1 MRKIYLFTFMMLLL
15 VHLKGQAQQ
24 ITLHVERA
32 GTLPGMIDESR
43 LPYITDL
50 KLTGELNGTD
60 IKFIRTLT
68 QENLRFLDLSEA
80 QIVEGGNPYTISSSV
95 QITSSVHYYT
105 RNNIIGVLMF
115 CIEDRR
121 KPSVI
126 SKIILPKS
134 TLEIQFRAFSGCTN
148 LTNIDIPNSVTSI
161 GTETFSDCTSLTDIN
176 IPNSVTSIESG
187 TFYNCTSLTDINIPN
202 SVTSIESGTFNSCT
216 SLTDINIPNSVTS
229 IGSQA
234 FYNCTSLTDIN
245 IPNLVTSIE
254 DQTFYCCT
262 SLTDI
267 NIPNSVKSIG
277 SETFYR
283 CTSLTDINIP
293 NSVTSI
299 EYGTFNYCT
308 SLTDINIPNSVKS
321 IGSWAFNGCT
331 SLTDI
336 NIPDAVTSIGS
347 KAFSGCTSLTN
358 INIPNSVTNIGSKAF
373 YDCDNLRS
381 VYMNAS
387 TPPSIGDQAFHKSS
401 KDLTIYIP
409 RGSYS
414 AYWISYW
421 GNYNLVE
428 YDPTDIQGVTTS
440 AHNGAEKYFSID
452 GRPLPGPCKGVNIIQ
467 DTDGKTRKAWIP

>member
-32 GTLPGMIDESR
+32 GTLHGMINASR

-60 IKFIRTLT
+60 ISFIRTLVKK
-68 QENLRFLDLSEA
+68 NLRFLDLSEA
-80 QIVEGGNPYTISSSV
+80 RIVEGGAIYYSNYR
-95 QITSSVHYYT
+95 TS
-105 RNNIIGVLMF
+105 NDIIGSYMF
-115 CIEDRR
+115 YNPDYSPISPCA
-121 KPSVI
+121 I
-126 SKIILPKS
+126 SKI
-134 TLEIQFRAFSGCTN
+134 N
-148 LTNIDIPNSVTSI
+148 LPNSVT
-161 GTETFSDCTSLTDIN
+161 G
-176 IPNSVTSIESG
+176 IEEG
-187 TFYNCTSLTDINIPN
+187 AFK
-202 SVTSIESGTFNSCT
+202 SCT

-229 IGSQA
+229 IGGGA
-234 FYNCTSLTDIN
+234 FS
-245 IPNLVTSIE
+245 
-254 DQTFYCCT
+254 
-262 SLTDI
+262 
-267 NIPNSVKSIG
+267 G
-277 SETFYR
+277 

-299 EYGTFNYCT
+299 ERGAFSGCT
-308 SLTDINIPNSVKS
+308 SLTDINIPNSVTS
-321 IGSWAFNGCT
+321 IGERAFSGCT

-336 NIPDAVTSIGS
+336 NIPDAVKSIEPET
-347 KAFSGCTSLTN
+347 FSGCTRLTD
-358 INIPNSVTNIGSKAF
+358 INIPNSVTSIGYEAFYNCTRLTDINIPNSVTSIERSTF
-373 YDCDNLRS
+373 YDCTSLTDINIPNSVTSIGEQAFYNCDNLKS

-387 TPPSIGDQAFHKSS
+387 TPPFIGSQAFHNIS

-409 RGSYS
+409 RGSYT
-414 AYWISYW
+414 AYWLSYW

-440 AHNGAEKYFSID
+440 AHNGVEKYFSID

>member
-32 GTLPGMIDESR
+32 GTLHGMINASR

-60 IKFIRTLT
+60 ISFIRTLVKK
-68 QENLRFLDLSEA
+68 NLRFLDLSEA
-80 QIVEGGNPYTISSSV
+80 RIVEGGAIYYSNYR
-95 QITSSVHYYT
+95 TS
-105 RNNIIGVLMF
+105 NDIIGSYMF
-115 CIEDRR
+115 YNPDYSPISPCA
-121 KPSVI
+121 I
-126 SKIILPKS
+126 SKI
-134 TLEIQFRAFSGCTN
+134 N
-148 LTNIDIPNSVTSI
+148 LPNSVTGIEEGAFKS
-161 GTETFSDCTSLTDIN
+161 CTRLTDIN
-176 IPNSVTSIESG
+176 IPNSVTSIGPE
-187 TFYNCTSLTDINIPN
+187 TFK
-202 SVTSIESGTFNSCT
+202 SCT

-229 IGSQA
+229 IGERA
-234 FYNCTSLTDIN
+234 FSG
-245 IPNLVTSIE
+245 
-254 DQTFYCCT
+254 CT

-267 NIPNSVKSIG
+267 NIPNSVTSIG
-277 SETFYR
+277 GGAFSG

-299 EYGTFNYCT
+299 ERGAFSGCT
-308 SLTDINIPNSVKS
+308 SLTDINIPNSVTS
-321 IGSWAFNGCT
+321 IGERAFHDCTRLTDINIPNSVTSIGYEAFYNCTRLTDINIPNSVTSIERSTFYDCT

-336 NIPDAVTSIGS
+336 NIPNSVTSIGEQ
-347 KAFSGCTSLTN
+347 
-358 INIPNSVTNIGSKAF
+358 AF
-373 YDCDNLRS
+373 YNCDNLKS

-387 TPPSIGDQAFHKSS
+387 TPPFIGSQAFHNIS

-409 RGSYS
+409 RGSYT
-414 AYWISYW
+414 AYWLSYW

-440 AHNGAEKYFSID
+440 AHNGVEKYFSID

>member
-216 SLTDINIPNSVTS
+216 SLTDINIPNSV
-229 IGSQA
+229 
-234 FYNCTSLTDIN
+234 
-245 IPNLVTSIE
+245 
-254 DQTFYCCT
+254 
-262 SLTDI
+262 
-267 NIPNSVKSIG
+267 
-277 SETFYR
+277 
-283 CTSLTDINIP
+283 
-293 NSVTSI
+293 
-299 EYGTFNYCT
+299 
-308 SLTDINIPNSVKS
+308 KS

>member
-32 GTLPGMIDESR
+32 GTLHGMINASR

-60 IKFIRTLT
+60 ISFIRTLVKK
-68 QENLRFLDLSEA
+68 NLRFLDLSEA
-80 QIVEGGNPYTISSSV
+80 RIVEGGAIYYSNYR
-95 QITSSVHYYT
+95 TS
-105 RNNIIGVLMF
+105 NDIIGSYMF
-115 CIEDRR
+115 YNPDYSPISPCA
-121 KPSVI
+121 I
-126 SKIILPKS
+126 SKI
-134 TLEIQFRAFSGCTN
+134 N
-148 LTNIDIPNSVTSI
+148 LPNSVTGIEEGAFKS
-161 GTETFSDCTSLTDIN
+161 CTRLTDIN
-176 IPNSVTSIESG
+176 IPNSVTSIGPE
-187 TFYNCTSLTDINIPN
+187 TFK
-202 SVTSIESGTFNSCT
+202 SCT

-229 IGSQA
+229 IGERA
-234 FYNCTSLTDIN
+234 FSG
-245 IPNLVTSIE
+245 
-254 DQTFYCCT
+254 CT

-267 NIPNSVKSIG
+267 NIPNSVTSIG
-277 SETFYR
+277 GGAFSG

-299 EYGTFNYCT
+299 ERSTFYSCT
-308 SLTDINIPNSVKS
+308 SLTDINIPNSV
-321 IGSWAFNGCT
+321 
-331 SLTDI
+331 
-336 NIPDAVTSIGS
+336 TSIGEQ
-347 KAFSGCTSLTN
+347 
-358 INIPNSVTNIGSKAF
+358 AF
-373 YDCDNLRS
+373 YNCDNLKS

-387 TPPSIGDQAFHKSS
+387 TPPFIGSQAFHNIS

-409 RGSYS
+409 RGSYT
-414 AYWISYW
+414 AYWLSYW

-440 AHNGAEKYFSID
+440 AHNGVEKYFSID

>member
-32 GTLPGMIDESR
+32 GTLHGMINASR

-60 IKFIRTLT
+60 ISFIRTLVKK
-68 QENLRFLDLSEA
+68 NLRFLDLSEA
-80 QIVEGGNPYTISSSV
+80 RIVEGGAIYYSNYR
-95 QITSSVHYYT
+95 TS
-105 RNNIIGVLMF
+105 NDIIGSYMF
-115 CIEDRR
+115 YNPDYSPISPCA
-121 KPSVI
+121 I
-126 SKIILPKS
+126 SKI
-134 TLEIQFRAFSGCTN
+134 N
-148 LTNIDIPNSVTSI
+148 LPNSVTGIEEGAFKS
-161 GTETFSDCTSLTDIN
+161 CTRLTDIN
-176 IPNSVTSIESG
+176 IPNSVTSIGPE
-187 TFYNCTSLTDINIPN
+187 TFK
-202 SVTSIESGTFNSCT
+202 SCT

-229 IGSQA
+229 IGERA
-234 FYNCTSLTDIN
+234 FSG
-245 IPNLVTSIE
+245 
-254 DQTFYCCT
+254 CT

-267 NIPNSVKSIG
+267 NIPNSVTSIG
-277 SETFYR
+277 GGAFSG

-299 EYGTFNYCT
+299 ERGAFSGCT
-308 SLTDINIPNSVKS
+308 SLTDINIPNSVTS
-321 IGSWAFNGCT
+321 IGERAFAHCT

-336 NIPDAVTSIGS
+336 NIPNSVTSIGEQ
-347 KAFSGCTSLTN
+347 
-358 INIPNSVTNIGSKAF
+358 AF
-373 YDCDNLRS
+373 YNCDNLKS

-387 TPPSIGDQAFHKSS
+387 TPPFIGSQAFHNIS

-409 RGSYS
+409 RGSYT
-414 AYWISYW
+414 AYWLSYW

-440 AHNGAEKYFSID
+440 AHNGVEKYFSID

>member
-32 GTLPGMIDESR
+32 GTLHGMINASR

-60 IKFIRTLT
+60 ISFIRTLVKK
-68 QENLRFLDLSEA
+68 NLRFLDLSEA
-80 QIVEGGNPYTISSSV
+80 RIVEGGAIYYSNYR
-95 QITSSVHYYT
+95 TS
-105 RNNIIGVLMF
+105 NDIIGSYMF
-115 CIEDRR
+115 YNPDYSPISPCA
-121 KPSVI
+121 I
-126 SKIILPKS
+126 SKI
-134 TLEIQFRAFSGCTN
+134 N
-148 LTNIDIPNSVTSI
+148 LPNSVTGIEEGAFKS
-161 GTETFSDCTSLTDIN
+161 CTRLTDIN
-176 IPNSVTSIESG
+176 IPNSVTSIGPE
-187 TFYNCTSLTDINIPN
+187 TFK
-202 SVTSIESGTFNSCT
+202 SCT

-229 IGSQA
+229 IGERA
-234 FYNCTSLTDIN
+234 FS
-245 IPNLVTSIE
+245 
-254 DQTFYCCT
+254 
-262 SLTDI
+262 
-267 NIPNSVKSIG
+267 G
-277 SETFYR
+277 

-299 EYGTFNYCT
+299 EWATFYSCT
-308 SLTDINIPNSVKS
+308 SLTDINIPNSVTS
-321 IGSWAFNGCT
+321 IGGGAFSGCT

-336 NIPDAVTSIGS
+336 NIPNSVTSIERG
-347 KAFSGCTSLTN
+347 AFSGCTSLTD
-358 INIPNSVTNIGSKAF
+358 INIPNSVTSIERSTFYSCTSLTDINIPNSVTSIGEQAF
-373 YDCDNLRS
+373 YNCDNLKS

-387 TPPSIGDQAFHKSS
+387 TPPFIGSQAFHNIS

-409 RGSYS
+409 RGSYT
-414 AYWISYW
+414 AYWLSYW

-440 AHNGAEKYFSID
+440 AHNGVEKYFSID

>member
-32 GTLPGMIDESR
+32 GTLHGMINASR

-60 IKFIRTLT
+60 ISFIRTLVKK
-68 QENLRFLDLSEA
+68 NLRFLDLSEA
-80 QIVEGGNPYTISSSV
+80 RIVEGGAIYYSNYR
-95 QITSSVHYYT
+95 TS
-105 RNNIIGVLMF
+105 NDIIGSYMF
-115 CIEDRR
+115 YNPDYSPISPCA
-121 KPSVI
+121 I
-126 SKIILPKS
+126 SKI
-134 TLEIQFRAFSGCTN
+134 N
-148 LTNIDIPNSVTSI
+148 LPNSVTGIEEGAFKS
-161 GTETFSDCTSLTDIN
+161 CTRLTDIN
-176 IPNSVTSIESG
+176 IPNSVTSIEWA
-187 TFYNCTSLTDINIPN
+187 TFY
-202 SVTSIESGTFNSCT
+202 SCT

-229 IGSQA
+229 IGGGA
-234 FYNCTSLTDIN
+234 FS
-245 IPNLVTSIE
+245 
-254 DQTFYCCT
+254 
-262 SLTDI
+262 
-267 NIPNSVKSIG
+267 G
-277 SETFYR
+277 

-299 EYGTFNYCT
+299 ERGAFSGCT
-308 SLTDINIPNSVKS
+308 SLTDINIPNSVTS
-321 IGSWAFNGCT
+321 IGDRAFSGCT

-336 NIPDAVTSIGS
+336 NIPDAVKSIEPET
-347 KAFSGCTSLTN
+347 FSGCTRLTD
-358 INIPNSVTNIGSKAF
+358 INIPNSVTSIGYEAFYNCTRLTDINIPNSVTSIERSTF
-373 YDCDNLRS
+373 YDCTSLTDINIPNSVTSIGEQAFYNCDNLKS

-387 TPPSIGDQAFHKSS
+387 TPPFIGSQAFHNIS

-409 RGSYS
+409 RGSYT
-414 AYWISYW
+414 AYWLSYW

-440 AHNGAEKYFSID
+440 AHNGVEKYFSID